1 MDKHLEKQTLTIFD
15 EVYTL
20 VSDEP
25 RERLL
30 AATQTL
36 AACMKQLGTGG
47 SDDKKRAIVLC
58 ALQVA
63 LEYERLK
70 EHVNHVKQKED
81 FLTALIDRTLVT

>member
-1 MDKHLEKQTLTIFD
+1 MNKQLEKQTLTIFD

-30 AATQTL
+30 CATQTL
-36 AACMKQLGTGG
+36 AAYMKQLEG
-47 SDDKKRAIVLC
+47 SGDDKKRMIVLC

-70 EHVNHVKQKED
+70 EQANHVKQKEN